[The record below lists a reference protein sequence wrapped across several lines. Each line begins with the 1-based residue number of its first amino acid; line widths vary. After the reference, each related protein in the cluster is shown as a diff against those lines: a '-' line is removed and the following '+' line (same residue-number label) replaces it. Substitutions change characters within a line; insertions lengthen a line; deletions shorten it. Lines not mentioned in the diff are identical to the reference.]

1 MREGCGVFGIYGPGE
16 DVARV
21 TYFGLF
27 ALQHRG
33 QESAGIA
40 VGNGET
46 IQVHKRMGLV
56 AQAFDETI
64 LSSLQGILAI
74 GHTRYSTTGSSSF
87 HNAQPILE
95 YHRGIPF
102 AIAHNGNLVNSLQ
115 LRTDLAEM
123 GYRFEG
129 TSDSELIARLI
140 SSYGHLDF
148 ERAVM
153 EAAKELQ
160 GAFSLTIA
168 TPTTLIGIRDPYGI
182 RPLSIGKLNT
192 SHWVLASET
201 CAFNPI
207 GAVFVRDVEPGEM
220 VVVDQRG
227 LHIIKWT
234 DDVNPALCLF
244 EFVYFARPDSYL
256 RGVNVHLARR
266 RMGQILAREHPADA
280 DIVIP
285 VPDTGIPAAIGYAET
300 SGIPYGEG
308 FIKNRYI
315 HRTFIQPVQRQREM
329 GVRIKLTAIREVL
342 DGKGVVVVEDSI
354 VRGTTTRNIVAMLR
368 EAGAKEVHLRI
379 SCPPYRFPCFY
390 GIDTAS
396 RSELIAAQLDVEE
409 IRRYVGADTLGYLSL
424 EGLVEAVGLP
434 IGQFCRACFDGKY
447 PIPIPENVRL
457 SKDLLEREDLL
468 PIRRK

>member
-1 MREGCGVFGIYGPGE
+1 MREACGVFGVYGPRE

-40 VGNGET
+40 VGDGQK
-46 IQVHKRMGLV
+46 ILAHKRMGLV
-56 AQAFDETI
+56 SQAFDEGI
-64 LSSLQGILAI
+64 LSGLKGHIAI
-74 GHTRYSTTGSSSF
+74 GHTRYSTTGTSSLA
-87 HNAQPILE
+87 NAQPILD

-102 AIAHNGNLVNSLQ
+102 ALAHNGNLVNSLQ
-115 LRTDLAEM
+115 LRQDLSSI

-129 TSDSELIARLI
+129 SSDSELIAKLI
-140 SSYGHLDF
+140 SSYEELDF

-153 EAAKELQ
+153 AAAKELH

-168 TPTTLIGIRDPYGI
+168 TPTLLIGLRDPYGI
-182 RPLSIGKLNT
+182 RPLSIGKLNA
-192 SHWVLASET
+192 SHWVIASET
-201 CAFNPI
+201 CAFHPI
-207 GAVFVRDVEPGEM
+207 GAVFVRDVQPGEM
-220 VVVDQRG
+220 VIIDQRG
-227 LHIIKWT
+227 LHIVKWA
-234 DDVNPALCLF
+234 DEVKPSLCLF
-244 EFVYFARPDSYL
+244 EFVYFARPDSHL
-256 RGVNVHLARR
+256 NGVNVHIARR

-285 VPDTGIPAAIGYAET
+285 VPDTGIPAAIGYAEE
-300 SGIPYGEG
+300 SGIPYAEG

-315 HRTFIQPVQRQREM
+315 HRTFIQPIQRQREM

-342 DGKGVVVVEDSI
+342 EGKRVVVVEDSI
-354 VRGTTTRNIVAMLR
+354 VRGTTTRNIVGMLR

-379 SCPPYRFPCFY
+379 SSPPYRFPCFY

-409 IRRYVGADTLGYLSL
+409 IRRYVGADSLGYLSL
-424 EGLVEAVGLP
+424 DGLIKAVGLP
-434 IGQFCRACFDGKY
+434 FEGFCRACFDGQY

-457 SKDLLEREDLL
+457 SKDLLE
-468 PIRRK
+468 